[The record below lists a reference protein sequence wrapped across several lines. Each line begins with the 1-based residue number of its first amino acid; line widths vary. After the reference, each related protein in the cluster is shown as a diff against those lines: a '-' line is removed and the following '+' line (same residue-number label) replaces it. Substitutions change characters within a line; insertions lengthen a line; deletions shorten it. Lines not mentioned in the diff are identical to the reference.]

1 MTNFFEPNPVQ
12 ANASYVD
19 ISAYNTMALACQAK
33 QFIRL
38 THLSDIEPTF
48 KQLAAHQQA
57 FVVLS
62 NGSNIILPEVLD
74 AVVVSPSLKGK
85 TVLFEDS
92 QTITLE
98 VMAGEDWHTLVVDT
112 VHQGWYG
119 LENLALI
126 PSWVGG
132 SPVQNIGAYGVQAE
146 DVIDS
151 VKAFHIPSL
160 TWHHLSN
167 ADCEFSYRDSLF
179 KQQAGQWLITS
190 VIFTLSKT
198 AKPNTQYG
206 DVAKVAQHYA
216 SQAGRDEVTPVD
228 TMNAI
233 IDIRQSKL
241 PDTNDLPNCGSFF
254 KNPIVAKSQVD
265 QLLQS
270 YPNLVH
276 YPVKDAQ
283 GNLTD
288 YCKVAAGWLIDQ
300 SGLKGKGIAPIL
312 THIKQALVLT
322 NHAPKVATQ
331 RDVAKSMQFIQQTV
345 LDKFGIKLEAEPV
358 WIESDGSIRQAH

>member
-1 MTNFFEPNPVQ
+1 MTNLFEPNPVQ

-38 THLSDIEPTF
+38 TDLSDIEPTF

-74 AVVVSPSLKGK
+74 AFVVSPTLKGK
-85 TVLFEDS
+85 TILSEDS

-98 VMAGEDWHTLVVDT
+98 VMAGEDWHTLVLDT

-146 DVIDS
+146 DVIGS

-160 TWHHLSN
+160 TWHHLSKS
-167 ADCEFSYRDSLF
+167 DCQFSYRDSLF
-179 KQQAGQWLITS
+179 KQAVT
-190 VIFTLSKT
+190 
-198 AKPNTQYG
+198 
-206 DVAKVAQHYA
+206 VAKLAISVA
-216 SQAGRDEVTPVD
+216 
-228 TMNAI
+228 
-233 IDIRQSKL
+233 
-241 PDTNDLPNCGSFF
+241 
-254 KNPIVAKSQVD
+254 
-265 QLLQS
+265 
-270 YPNLVH
+270 
-276 YPVKDAQ
+276 
-283 GNLTD
+283 
-288 YCKVAAGWLIDQ
+288 
-300 SGLKGKGIAPIL
+300 
-312 THIKQALVLT
+312 
-322 NHAPKVATQ
+322 
-331 RDVAKSMQFIQQTV
+331 
-345 LDKFGIKLEAEPV
+345 
-358 WIESDGSIRQAH
+358 